1 MRKERDQRMA
11 KTGIEYVCVAELD
24 EGGGTYTGGFH
35 VGPSAKFAASP
46 STSTVKDF
54 GDNRAVV
61 TDTSVTTGT
70 VSLEINE
77 FGNKACAKI
86 LGHAYDQEK
95 DAVTCNAND
104 QAPYMGVGCIGRSTG
119 AKRYK
124 AVVYRKVKFKD
135 PSDEYDTQQE
145 QVSFAHTTLEGD
157 FYTLED
163 GEYSVKA
170 GFDTRDEAKSYIDK
184 MFGIV
189 ASAETP

>member
-1 MRKERDQRMA
+1 MA

-24 EGGGTYTGGFH
+24 EGNGAYTNGFH
-35 VGPSAKFAASP
+35 VGPSAKFTASP
-46 STSTVKDF
+46 STNTVKDF

-77 FGNKACAKI
+77 FENMACARM
-86 LGHAYDQEK
+86 LGHQYDQEK
-95 DAVTCNAND
+95 DVVTCNAND

-145 QVSFAHTTLEGD
+145 QVTFSHTALEGD

-170 GFDTRDEAKSYIDK
+170 GFDTRDEAKAYIDK
-184 MFGIV
+184 MFGIGAG
-189 ASAETP
+189 ASTE